1 MYVSLC
7 NVPKQI
13 NREMKLKK
21 FSKTKIM
28 STNLRKSK
36 HTNIMEIS
44 KHYFLFYLLN
54 NLIKNISII

>member
-44 KHYFLFYLLN
+44 NIIFYFTY
-54 NLIKNISII
+54 